1 MYRNK
6 TLNDLFIVHSDTSD
20 PHHNYR
26 MGSEDFT
33 GAINQR
39 GVYVHSLY
47 LDDPEKPRNV
57 KTYDGTTAAT
67 IRDILIDNVVAGD
80 SLGVKD
86 KTMNGVYST
95 ANAGEKLNADGT
107 VQTDRLKKLE
117 ENIITASK
125 AAELSGND
133 YGDYFIEK
141 EEYSGAISRA
151 LIEARAKNKRNIY
164 GSAEIETP
172 WNITDFDASSS
183 ARVDGW
189 LSVTGLLGSD
199 KLDLSTPGL
208 IFGALDKNGNKLT
221 FDETTDV
228 GRYMVSIRGLN
239 EANYPVLKNYIVAV
253 YEGILEIYPREVV
266 VTAADIDWYEE
277 DQGVPKAHSI
287 FEMMNDDEET
297 YRNVGSDDTD
307 AYSNM
312 KLVGNDTVEQYIR
325 LTDGGTAPALTS
337 SDGMLSKST
346 DSAMKEFGSGNDRNT
361 VFHNGSN
368 IDYHTFWHTMAP
380 PIYLDLKNDQTLH
393 PCDWCEKY
401 HRFTM
406 GTDHWTVTGYE
417 LRVNQDKEKGKVL
430 DVATTVNPLGET
442 VQNYELRF
450 VSGTLRVHPKLRFQL
465 KATVPMYVCMY
476 GYAGD
481 GEVVEPEDYGI
492 TNYSNGAIEITDI
505 DVSGDGWMIV
515 DKEKY
520 INTSI
525 LGQNV
530 YEDGKYGPTYVQK
543 KQVAVKLP
551 YLLVE
556 Y

>member
-1 MYRNK
+1 M
-6 TLNDLFIVHSDTSD
+6 
-20 PHHNYR
+20 
-26 MGSEDFT
+26 
-33 GAINQR
+33 
-39 GVYVHSLY
+39 
-47 LDDPEKPRNV
+47 
-57 KTYDGTTAAT
+57 
-67 IRDILIDNVVAGD
+67 
-80 SLGVKD
+80 
-86 KTMNGVYST
+86 
-95 ANAGEKLNADGT
+95 
-107 VQTDRLKKLE
+107 
-117 ENIITASK
+117 
-125 AAELSGND
+125 
-133 YGDYFIEK
+133 
-141 EEYSGAISRA
+141 
-151 LIEARAKNKRNIY
+151 
-164 GSAEIETP
+164 
-172 WNITDFDASSS
+172 
-183 ARVDGW
+183 
-189 LSVTGLLGSD
+189 LGSD

-515 DKEKY
+515 DKDQKDLLRGEMTMNLYGTQVLLGHNKPANPERWIIAGDSSDDDSGTKMVIPMTCY
-520 INTSI
+520 IA
-525 LGQNV
+525 GGNV
-530 YEDGKYGPTYVQK
+530 NEQQESYVTKVTYTIAEHGITVPKVDGVDWPDQIGGEPVFESTED
-543 KQVAVKLP
+543 
-551 YLLVE
+551 
-556 Y
+556 

>member
-1 MYRNK
+1 M
-6 TLNDLFIVHSDTSD
+6 
-20 PHHNYR
+20 
-26 MGSEDFT
+26 
-33 GAINQR
+33 
-39 GVYVHSLY
+39 
-47 LDDPEKPRNV
+47 
-57 KTYDGTTAAT
+57 
-67 IRDILIDNVVAGD
+67 
-80 SLGVKD
+80 
-86 KTMNGVYST
+86 
-95 ANAGEKLNADGT
+95 NADGT

-515 DKEKY
+515 DKDQKDLLRGEMTMNLYGTQVLLGHNKPANPERWIIAGDSSDDDSGTKMVIPMTCY
-520 INTSI
+520 IA
-525 LGQNV
+525 GGNV
-530 YEDGKYGPTYVQK
+530 NEQQESYVTKVTYTIAEHGITVPKVDGVDWPDQIGGEPVFESTED
-543 KQVAVKLP
+543 
-551 YLLVE
+551 
-556 Y
+556 